1 MRTTADQ
8 LAAVLDHWQ
17 SGTGP
22 LYQQLAGA
30 IVSLA
35 ESGSLEYGTRLPSER
50 ALAECLHLSRNTVTA
65 AYHAPNG
72 VRLLDLVVPSNRPV
86 PLRSVPVRIVLVEV
100 KNAAS
105 KSTNPR

>member
-35 ESGSLEYGTRLPSER
+35 ESGSLE
-50 ALAECLHLSRNTVTA
+50 
-65 AYHAPNG
+65 
-72 VRLLDLVVPSNRPV
+72 
-86 PLRSVPVRIVLVEV
+86 
-100 KNAAS
+100 
-105 KSTNPR
+105 

>member
-50 ALAECLHLSRNTVTA
+50 SLADCLHLSRNTVTA
-65 AYHAPNG
+65 AYQQLRDEEWLDVRPGAAPTHASGPAQE
-72 VRLLDLVVPSNRPV
+72 R
-86 PLRSVPVRIVLVEV
+86 
-100 KNAAS
+100 NA
-105 KSTNPR
+105 